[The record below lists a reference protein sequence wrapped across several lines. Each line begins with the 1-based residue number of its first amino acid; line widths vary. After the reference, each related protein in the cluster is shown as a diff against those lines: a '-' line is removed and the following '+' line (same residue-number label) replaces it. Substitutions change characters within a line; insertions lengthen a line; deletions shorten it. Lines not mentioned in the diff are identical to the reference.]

1 MITFIPTAVDL
12 NAIIWHGHNFLPLNE
27 DLKMSLGASCWSC
40 RFSKWK
46 FAFVSYLQNHHSVT
60 LSLLRPPVA
69 RGSER
74 DTRVVDVQVEKSWGP
89 GKSREE
95 RRKSEMGGG
104 IRNSVRLYL
113 RV

>member
-1 MITFIPTAVDL
+1 
-12 NAIIWHGHNFLPLNE
+12 
-27 DLKMSLGASCWSC
+27 MSLGASCWSC